1 MSLSRMISRG
11 FYQACLGLTLTTVTI
26 FTSAT
31 VTQAQARRIQ
41 ISDETD
47 IQALFDLVYRPSQDP
62 QRFQLQSPE
71 EKEAYTLLTTI
82 LQTGTQVYLRST
94 QDGNYGSY
102 NVTQDVLVLRP
113 SAVAHWGIFLET
125 LRHEGWHIVQ
135 ACFAARQGETAL
147 IPVGLQVSR
156 RTMLNLR
163 QNHSYS
169 PEEIP
174 VEAEAFEAEN
184 FPNLTLQGLQKECAP
199 WLKGETDKG
208 RSGP

>member
-1 MSLSRMISRG
+1 MSISQLISRG
-11 FYQACLGLTLTTVTI
+11 FYQACLGVTLTTLTI

-31 VTQAQARRIQ
+31 LTQAQTRRIQ
-41 ISDETD
+41 IRDDID
-47 IQALFDLVYRPSQDP
+47 IQALFDLVYRPGQDP
-62 QRFQLQSPE
+62 QPFKIQGSE
-71 EKEAYTLLTTI
+71 EKEAHALLTTI
-82 LQTGTQVYLRST
+82 LQTGTEIYLRSS

-135 ACFAARQGETAL
+135 ACFAARQGANAL

-156 RTMLNLR
+156 RTMLNLQ
-163 QNHSYS
+163 QNHRYA
-169 PEEIP
+169 PAEIP

-184 FPNLTLQGLQKECAP
+184 YPNLTLQGLNKECAP
-199 WLKGETDKG
+199 WLKG
-208 RSGP
+208 